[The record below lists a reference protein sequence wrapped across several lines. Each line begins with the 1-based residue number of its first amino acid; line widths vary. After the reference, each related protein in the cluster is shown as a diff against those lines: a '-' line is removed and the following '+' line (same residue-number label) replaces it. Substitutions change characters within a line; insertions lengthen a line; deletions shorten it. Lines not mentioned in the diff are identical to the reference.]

1 MALRYPLLF
10 IILIIGL
17 IIILLRVKKHKP
29 KFKNGFKIANTE
41 YLKKDNY
48 YLSLKKKYNLLKKG
62 LQISCIIC
70 ILVCILLICRLY
82 QVKETKSNEYNRDI
96 YLCMDVSASVYE
108 LNKDIVESLKNTI
121 KSLDNE
127 RFGISIFNSSS
138 VTLVPL
144 TNDYDYIL
152 KVMDEID
159 KSLDANISNNIDYSD
174 PDSFYIRNYLRNGT
188 EENASLQGG
197 SLIGDGLAT
206 CTYNFSD
213 PDNKRT
219 KIIILTTDN
228 DLQGSPLLSLE
239 EASLIAK
246 NKNITVFGIGTNN
259 IYANNEENFK
269 EAVANTNGKYYKIST
284 NTSNEIVSDIE
295 KTSKSLLENQS
306 EKIEIDIPQIPFI
319 ILIITFVIYIFISK
333 KVK

>member
-10 IILIIGL
+10 IILT
-17 IIILLRVKKHKP
+17 IILFVILFMVKKHKQ
-29 KFKNGFKIANTE
+29 KFKTGFKIANTE

-48 YLSLKKKYNLLKKG
+48 YLLLKKKYNLLKNG
-62 LQISCIIC
+62 LQISSIIC
-70 ILVCILLICRLY
+70 ILVCALLISRLY